1 PAIAS
6 GFLLSI
12 TLSLDDLVITSFL
25 SGPGSSTLP
34 MIIFSKIKLG
44 LDPQMNVLAT
54 IIIALVGTLVIGIN
68 YFMMRQNTRRE
79 REMAEAY
86 RQSQLLEANK

>member
-1 PAIAS
+1 
-6 GFLLSI
+6 
-12 TLSLDDLVITSFL
+12 
-25 SGPGSSTLP
+25 
-34 MIIFSKIKLG
+34 
-44 LDPQMNVLAT
+44 MNVLAT

-86 RQSQLLEANK
+86 RQSQLLEASKS